1 MVILELI
8 WKGSIELQNKDRT
21 NKVTL
26 EVPKE
31 QLDVLDTFKRSIRNG
46 KRIGLIVIDDLQ
58 PDIPTVTTSQYA
70 PIIDLIRNL
79 EDRAYMQGKEYV
91 QEHTLPF
98 SEQPGDSVEEE
109 KPDEEVALA

>member
-26 EVPKE
+26 EVPKD

-70 PIIDLIRNL
+70 PIIDLIRNFK
-79 EDRAYMQGKEYV
+79 DRAYM
-91 QEHTLPF
+91 HDTLPF

-109 KPDEEVALA
+109 KPDEEVR